1 MKLMAGAVLLLLAVV
16 PAVAQVH
23 DTFTLNSTPALTVI
37 FEHSYY
43 TYAFVTFDDQPASGD
58 AVHHLDTG
66 FWDFSFPGVA
76 LDGCTL
82 ASSTISPLTRGGP
95 LYQTQTTV
103 DNFSCNAH
111 SVQTV
116 GVRNY
121 KLVSCGRG
129 GNTCFAEILP
139 RPPLTGTV
147 TP

>member
-1 MKLMAGAVLLLLAVV
+1 MKLMAGAVLLMLALV
-16 PAVAQVH
+16 PAVAQAPQA
-23 DTFTLNSTPALTVI
+23 FTLSSTPELTVI
-37 FEHSYY
+37 PYHSYY
-43 TYAFVTFDDQPASGD
+43 TYALLTFDDQPASGD

-66 FWDFSFPGVA
+66 FWDFSFPGVE

-95 LYQTQTTV
+95 LYQSQTTV

-116 GVRNY
+116 GVRHY

-139 RPPLTGTV
+139 RPQMTGSV